1 MLAAVKGYYDGTK
14 IVVDERDRK
23 TFNIG
28 DEVIITILDKIST
41 TREETRAAKRR
52 RIVDMGKYVVPSV
65 RNTEEINNY
74 IREMRED
81 RIIPY

>member
-14 IVVDERDRK
+14 IAVDERDRK

>member
-52 RIVDMGKYVVPSV
+52 RIVDMGKYVIPSG
-65 RNTEEINNY
+65 RSAEEIDNY
-74 IREMRED
+74 IREMRGDD
-81 RIIPY
+81 RF